1 MKLRTLF
8 IACFCCWAGFV
19 AGQISFSPAVANF
32 SAVFQGV
39 PSTTTVTLNN
49 NSATDLVVEDIDF
62 FHTDAFSLVDT
73 SFIIAPNGSRTLTIS
88 CDPHHNINY
97 ADWMLVKSSSHPEVP
112 NVRVYAIGKY
122 TNPYYDATQNLWN
135 EALKQALK
143 TTITTGMVLN
153 NSYNQSRDQ
162 MYMVIDNQRVNGQGA
177 AVNTLECIYTGF
189 IAAGYTSRT
198 DAQNTFGLN
207 TEHTMPQSLF
217 SSNLPELSDLH
228 HIFVTTGASNSE
240 RANKP
245 FGVVTNPSWTQGGSK
260 SNSTTFEPRDEQK
273 GASLR
278 ALLYFYF
285 RYQDYQGFI
294 CNMEPILRAWNATYL
309 PDSVDRKRND
319 DVFAFQDNRNPFVD
333 HPEFLDRIASLC
345 TVDNGNQD
353 PVADWIGDTLDFGV
367 IPTGNTRDGF
377 YAVANQGINTLNLS
391 SLTLSDP
398 VFSFTGATTF
408 AIAADSLS
416 EIQIRFAP
424 TTANQNYL
432 ATLTFTTDD
441 PTAASRTVYL
451 KGSSFITA
459 ATDPVV
465 FGALKV
471 WPQPAHGRVWV
482 EMPTDLRKETT
493 VEIWNLQGQLLRT
506 TVVAKGSRVQ
516 EVSLNGLPA
525 GGYLL
530 RIENAKGTFT
540 QKLIVE

>member
-8 IACFCCWAGFV
+8 ITCFCCWAGFV

-32 SAVFQGV
+32 STVFQGV

-73 SFIIAPNGSRTLTIS
+73 SFVIAPNGSRTLTIS

-112 NVRVYAIGKY
+112 NVRVFAIGKY
-122 TNPYYDATQNLWN
+122 TNTYYDATQNLWN
-135 EALKQALK
+135 EDLKVALK
-143 TTITTGMVLN
+143 TTVTTGFV
-153 NSYNQSRDQ
+153 SHTYNQSRDQ
-162 MYMVIDNQRVNGQGA
+162 MYMVIDNQRVNGQGTTA
-177 AVNTLECIYTGF
+177 NTLECVYTGF

-198 DAQNTFGLN
+198 DAQTTFDLN

-228 HIFVTTGASNSE
+228 HLFVTTATSNSE

-245 FGVVTNPSWTQGGSK
+245 FGVVANPSWTQGGSK
-260 SNSTTFEPRDEQK
+260 SNSTTFEPRDTQK
-273 GASLR
+273 GASIR

-285 RYQDYQGFI
+285 RYQDYQSFI
-294 CNMEPILRAWNATYL
+294 CNMEPVLRAWNATYL
-309 PDSVDRKRND
+309 PDSVDKKRND
-319 DVFAFQDNRNPFVD
+319 DVFAFQHNRNPFVD

-353 PVADWIGDTLDFGV
+353 PVADWIGDTLDFGT
-367 IPTGNTRDGF
+367 IPTGNTLDGF
-377 YAVANQGINTLNLS
+377 YAVANQGLSTLNLS

-398 VFSFTGATTF
+398 AFTFTGATTF
-408 AIAADSLS
+408 AIAADSLA
-416 EIQIRFAP
+416 EIQLRFSP
-424 TTANQNYL
+424 TVANQNYL
-432 ATLTFTTDD
+432 ATLTFSTDD
-441 PTAASRTVYL
+441 PNAPTRTVYL

-459 ATDPVV
+459 VDEAATV
-465 FGALKV
+465 GGIKV
-471 WPQPAHGRVWV
+471 WPQPANESVWIQLPNSV
-482 EMPTDLRKETT
+482 RKSTT
-493 VEIWNLQGQLLRT
+493 VGIWNLQGQLLRT
-506 TVVAKGSRVQ
+506 TTMPKGSLLT
-516 EVSLNGLPA
+516 EMSLNGLSA
-525 GGYLL
+525 GAYLL
-530 RIENAKGTFT
+530 RFENEKGNFT